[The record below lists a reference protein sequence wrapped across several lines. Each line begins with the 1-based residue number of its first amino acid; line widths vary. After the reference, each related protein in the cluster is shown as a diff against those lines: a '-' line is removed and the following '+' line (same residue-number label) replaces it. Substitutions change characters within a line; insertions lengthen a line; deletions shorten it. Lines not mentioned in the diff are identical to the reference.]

1 MKTWL
6 VLALW
11 IVVSLIP
18 GFVGSQFQPGEW
30 YDSLV
35 KPSWNPP
42 GWVFGPVWT
51 TLYVLMG
58 ISAWLVWKQSGFG
71 GAGPALW
78 IFLGQLVLNGLWSY
92 LFFGINSPFTAFIEI
107 VLLWLAILVTTVMF
121 WRIRPLAGVLL
132 IPYLAWVGFASV
144 LNFTLWRLNQPVP

>member
-6 VLALW
+6 ALALW
-11 IVVSLIP
+11 ITVSLVP

-30 YDSLV
+30 YASLE

-51 TLYVLMG
+51 ALYVLMG
-58 ISAWLVWKQSGFG
+58 ISAWLVWKQSGFS

-92 LFFGINSPFTAFIEI
+92 LFFGINSPLSAFIEI
-107 VLLWLAILVTTVMF
+107 IVLWLAILVTTVLF
-121 WRIRPLAGVLL
+121 WRVRPLAGSLL
-132 IPYLAWVGFASV
+132 LPYLAWVGFASV
-144 LNFTLWRLNQPVP
+144 LNFTLWRLNRPVP